1 MIAAPLGSPL
11 RMAVVAA
18 PSYFERHPVPQMP
31 QDLTS
36 HNCINIRL
44 PTYGGQSVW
53 ELDKD
58 RREMRVRVEGQLVIN
73 NTPLR
78 LAPVWDGLGIAA
90 VASLM
95 NKRPLTSS
103 ERPKAD
109 GQLSTQVGRSAVQ
122 PAALAAKETGR
133 WISSRAPCP
142 TDGSYAR

>member
-18 PSYFERHPVPQMP
+18 PSYFERHPVPQLP

-36 HNCINIRL
+36 HDCINIRL

-78 LAPVWDGLGIAA
+78 LAPVCDGLGIAA

-109 GQLSTQVGRSAVQ
+109 GQLSTNITYSNLL
-122 PAALAAKETGR
+122 P
-133 WISSRAPCP
+133 PP
-142 TDGSYAR
+142 